1 MTLARPA
8 ALLCIPLL
16 ALGVTACASTTS
28 SSSFKGEPH
37 EVAQAVVSLQSEAAA
52 GEAQKICKELLSSS
66 VTARLSVAHGGC
78 TQALKSQ
85 LTEVDS
91 PELTIQSVQLHGA
104 SASVTVKSID
114 AGKSRI
120 GTLTLVKESGK
131 WKISG
136 LG

>member
-8 ALLCIPLL
+8 ALLCVPLL

-37 EVAQAVVSLQSEAAA
+37 EVAQAVVSLQSEAVA
-52 GEAQKICKELLSSS
+52 GEAQKICKDLLSSA
-66 VTARLSVAHGGC
+66 VTARLSAAQGGC

-85 LTEVDS
+85 LVEVDS

-114 AGKSRI
+114 AGKSRS
-120 GTLTLVKESGK
+120 GTLSLVKEGGK